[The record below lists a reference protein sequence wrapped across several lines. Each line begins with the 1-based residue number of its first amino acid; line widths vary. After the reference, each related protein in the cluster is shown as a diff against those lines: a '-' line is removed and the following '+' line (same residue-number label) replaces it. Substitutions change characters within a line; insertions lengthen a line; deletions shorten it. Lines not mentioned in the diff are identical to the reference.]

1 MFVDTHCHLSKKYYN
16 DIDKVIEDNQIA
28 LIDKII
34 ISGCEKD
41 EIEETMKIINNYNIV
56 YATIGYHPDQADI
69 ITEKDIKKLENLVN
83 SSKKVVGIGE
93 IGLDYHYDDI
103 NKDKQKQIFEM
114 QLKIAEKLSLPVV
127 IHSRDATFDTIE
139 ILKKYKVKGIIHC
152 FSGSLETANI
162 YIGMGYK
169 LGIGGVLTFKNSKL
183 GEVVKEVSLNSIVLE
198 TDSPYLTPDPYRG
211 KTNSSKYIPVI
222 AEKLSQIKDVTI
234 NEVAKITTK
243 NCYDLFDLD

>member
-1 MFVDTHCHLSKKYYN
+1 MYIDTHCHLSKKYYN

-69 ITEKDIKKLENLVN
+69 ITEKDIKNLENLVN

-127 IHSRDATFDTIE
+127 IHSRNATFDTIE

-198 TDSPYLTPDPYRG
+198 TDSPYLTPAPYRG

>member
-1 MFVDTHCHLSKKYYN
+1 MYIDTHCHLSKKYYN
-16 DIDKVIEDNQIA
+16 DIDKVIEDNKIA

-41 EIEETMKIINNYNIV
+41 EIEETMQIINNYNIV

-69 ITEKDIKKLENLVN
+69 ITEKDIRKLENIVS
-83 SSKKVVGIGE
+83 SSKKVIGIGE

-183 GEVVKEVSLNSIVLE
+183 SEVVDKISLNSIVLE

-211 KTNSSKYIPVI
+211 KINSSKYIPLI

>member
-1 MFVDTHCHLSKKYYN
+1 MYIDTHCHLSKKYYN
-16 DIDKVIEDNQIA
+16 DINKIIEDNKIA

-41 EIEETMKIINNYNIV
+41 ELKETLQLIHDYNIV

-211 KTNSSKYIPVI
+211 KTNSSKYIPLI

>member
-1 MFVDTHCHLSKKYYN
+1 
-16 DIDKVIEDNQIA
+16 
-28 LIDKII
+28 
-34 ISGCEKD
+34 
-41 EIEETMKIINNYNIV
+41 MKIINNYNIV

-211 KTNSSKYIPVI
+211 KTNSYKYIPVI

>member
-1 MFVDTHCHLSKKYYN
+1 MYIDTHCHLSKKYYN

-41 EIEETMKIINNYNIV
+41 ELEETMKIINNYNIV

-211 KTNSSKYIPVI
+211 KTNSSKYIPLI

>member
-1 MFVDTHCHLSKKYYN
+1 MYIDTHCHLSKKYYN

-41 EIEETMKIINNYNIV
+41 EIEETIQIIGRYSDV

-103 NKDKQKQIFEM
+103 NKDKQKKIFEM

-183 GEVVKEVSLNSIVLE
+183 GEVMKEVSLNSIVLE

-211 KTNSSKYIPVI
+211 KTNSSKYIPLI

>member
-1 MFVDTHCHLSKKYYN
+1 MYIDTHCHLSKKYYN

-211 KTNSSKYIPVI
+211 KTNSSKYIPLI

>member
-1 MFVDTHCHLSKKYYN
+1 MYIDTHCHLSKKYYN

-41 EIEETMKIINNYNIV
+41 EIEETMQIINNYNIV

-69 ITEKDIKKLENLVN
+69 ITEKDIRKLENLVN

-211 KTNSSKYIPVI
+211 KTNSSKYIPLI

>member
-1 MFVDTHCHLSKKYYN
+1 MYIDTHCHLSKKYYN

-41 EIEETMKIINNYNIV
+41 EIEETMQIINNYNIV

-103 NKDKQKQIFEM
+103 NKDKQKKIFEM

-211 KTNSSKYIPVI
+211 KTNSSKYIPLI

>member
-1 MFVDTHCHLSKKYYN
+1 MYIDTHCHLSKKYYN
-16 DIDKVIEDNQIA
+16 DIDKVIEDNKIA

-41 EIEETMKIINNYNIV
+41 EIEETMQIINNYNIV

-211 KTNSSKYIPVI
+211 KTNSSKYIPLI

>member
-1 MFVDTHCHLSKKYYN
+1 MYIDTHCHLSKKYYN

-41 EIEETMKIINNYNIV
+41 EIEETMQIINNYNII

-211 KTNSSKYIPVI
+211 KTNSSKYIPLI

>member
-1 MFVDTHCHLSKKYYN
+1 MYIDTHCHLSKKYYN

-41 EIEETMKIINNYNIV
+41 EIEETMQIINKYNIV

-69 ITEKDIKKLENLVN
+69 ITEKDIKKLEKLVN

-169 LGIGGVLTFKNSKL
+169 LGIGGVLTFRNSKL

-211 KTNSSKYIPVI
+211 KTNSSKYIPLI

>member
-1 MFVDTHCHLSKKYYN
+1 MYIDTHCHLSKKYYN

-34 ISGCEKD
+34 ISGCEKE

-103 NKDKQKQIFEM
+103 NKDKQKKIFEM

-211 KTNSSKYIPVI
+211 KTNSSKYIPLI

>member
-1 MFVDTHCHLSKKYYN
+1 MYIDTHCHLSKKYYN

-41 EIEETMKIINNYNIV
+41 EIEETIQIIGRYSDV

-103 NKDKQKQIFEM
+103 NKDKQKKIFEM

-211 KTNSSKYIPVI
+211 KTNSSKYIPLI

>member
-1 MFVDTHCHLSKKYYN
+1 MYIDTHCHLSKKYYN

-41 EIEETMKIINNYNIV
+41 EIEETMQIINNYNIV

-93 IGLDYHYDDI
+93 IGLDDI

-211 KTNSSKYIPVI
+211 KTNSSKYIPLI

>member
-1 MFVDTHCHLSKKYYN
+1 MYIDTHCHLSKKYYN

>member
-1 MFVDTHCHLSKKYYN
+1 MYIDTHCHLSKKYYN

-41 EIEETMKIINNYNIV
+41 EIEETIQIIGRYSDV

-69 ITEKDIKKLENLVN
+69 ITEKDIKELENLVN

-103 NKDKQKQIFEM
+103 NKDKQKKIFEM

-211 KTNSSKYIPVI
+211 KTNSSKYIPLI

>member
-1 MFVDTHCHLSKKYYN
+1 
-16 DIDKVIEDNQIA
+16 
-28 LIDKII
+28 
-34 ISGCEKD
+34 
-41 EIEETMKIINNYNIV
+41 MKIINNYNIV

>member
-1 MFVDTHCHLSKKYYN
+1 M
-16 DIDKVIEDNQIA
+16 
-28 LIDKII
+28 
-34 ISGCEKD
+34 
-41 EIEETMKIINNYNIV
+41 
-56 YATIGYHPDQADI
+56 
-69 ITEKDIKKLENLVN
+69 
-83 SSKKVVGIGE
+83 
-93 IGLDYHYDDI
+93 
-103 NKDKQKQIFEM
+103 
-114 QLKIAEKLSLPVV
+114 
-127 IHSRDATFDTIE
+127 
-139 ILKKYKVKGIIHC
+139 KKYKVKGIIHC

-211 KTNSSKYIPVI
+211 KTNSSKYIPLI

>member
-1 MFVDTHCHLSKKYYN
+1 MYIDTLCHLSKKYYN

-41 EIEETMKIINNYNIV
+41 ELKETLQLIHDYNIV
-56 YATIGYHPDQADI
+56 YATIGYHPDQANI
-69 ITEKDIKKLENLVN
+69 ITEEDIKNLENLIKN
-83 SSKKVVGIGE
+83 SKKVVGVGE
-93 IGLDYHYDDI
+93 IGLDYHYENI
-103 NKDKQKQIFEM
+103 NKDNQRKIFEM
-114 QLKIAEKLSLPVV
+114 QLQIAEKLSLPVV

-152 FSGSLETANI
+152 FSGSLETAKI
-162 YIGMGYK
+162 YIGMGFK
-169 LGIGGVLTFKNSKL
+169 LGIGGVLTFKNSQLYKII
-183 GEVVKEVSLNSIVLE
+183 ENISLDNIVLE
-198 TDSPYLTPDPYRG
+198 TDSPYLTPEPYRG

-222 AEKLSQIKDVTI
+222 AEKLSQIKGVSI
-234 NEVAKITTK
+234 SEIAKMTTK

>member
-1 MFVDTHCHLSKKYYN
+1 MYIDTHCHLSKKYYN

-41 EIEETMKIINNYNIV
+41 EIEETMQIINNYNIV

-83 SSKKVVGIGE
+83 SSKKVIGIGE

-103 NKDKQKQIFEM
+103 NKDKQKKIFEM

-183 GEVVKEVSLNSIVLE
+183 CEVVKEVSLNSIVLE

-211 KTNSSKYIPVI
+211 KTNSSKYIPLI

>member
-1 MFVDTHCHLSKKYYN
+1 MYIDTHCHLSKKYYN

-169 LGIGGVLTFKNSKL
+169 LGIGGDLTFKNSKL

-211 KTNSSKYIPVI
+211 KTNSSKYIPLI

>member
-1 MFVDTHCHLSKKYYN
+1 MYIDTHCHLSKKYYN

-41 EIEETMKIINNYNIV
+41 EIEETMKMINNYNIV

-69 ITEKDIKKLENLVN
+69 ITEKDIIKLENIVS
-83 SSKKVVGIGE
+83 SSKKVIGIGE

-127 IHSRDATFDTIE
+127 IHSRNATFDTIE

-211 KTNSSKYIPVI
+211 KTNSSKYIPLI

>member
-1 MFVDTHCHLSKKYYN
+1 MYIDTHCHLSKKYYN

-41 EIEETMKIINNYNIV
+41 EIEETMKIINNYSIV

>member
-1 MFVDTHCHLSKKYYN
+1 MYIDTHCHLSKKYYN

-41 EIEETMKIINNYNIV
+41 EIEETMQIINNYNIV

-139 ILKKYKVKGIIHC
+139 ILKKYKVKGVIHC

-211 KTNSSKYIPVI
+211 KTNSSKYIPLI